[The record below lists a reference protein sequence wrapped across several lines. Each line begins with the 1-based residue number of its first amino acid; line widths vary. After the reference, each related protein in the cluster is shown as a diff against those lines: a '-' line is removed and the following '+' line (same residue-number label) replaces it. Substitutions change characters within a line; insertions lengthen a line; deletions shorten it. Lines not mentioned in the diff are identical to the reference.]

1 MKYLIIVIHL
11 LIFCACSGQ
20 KTESPVEGQLSE
32 ESVVVVSP
40 LSEVETYYLEHK
52 QDSIIGSSKGS
63 VSNGS
68 LENGTLLAFE
78 GANFQ
83 YFDTTSYLGG
93 RAFTHQLVAR
103 TILDTYKILA
113 ATSKRK
119 WFLMELSNE
128 HGGKIFP
135 HRTHQNGMS
144 VDFMSPLKKDG
155 EDYVELD
162 NTGAQHYMLE
172 FDNDGKLKDNPSIS
186 LDFDQ
191 IAHHLIVLDEQARK
205 HGLKI
210 ENVIFKMELRDEL
223 FATPYGK
230 KMLEKNIYVT
240 RNLTPLINSLHDDH
254 YHVDFKRM

>member
-1 MKYLIIVIHL
+1 M

-119 WFLMELSNE
+119 IL
-128 HGGKIFP
+128 
-135 HRTHQNGMS
+135 
-144 VDFMSPLKKDG
+144 
-155 EDYVELD
+155 
-162 NTGAQHYMLE
+162 
-172 FDNDGKLKDNPSIS
+172 
-186 LDFDQ
+186 
-191 IAHHLIVLDEQARK
+191 LI
-205 HGLKI
+205 
-210 ENVIFKMELRDEL
+210 
-223 FATPYGK
+223 P
-230 KMLEKNIYVT
+230 
-240 RNLTPLINSLHDDH
+240 P
-254 YHVDFKRM
+254 